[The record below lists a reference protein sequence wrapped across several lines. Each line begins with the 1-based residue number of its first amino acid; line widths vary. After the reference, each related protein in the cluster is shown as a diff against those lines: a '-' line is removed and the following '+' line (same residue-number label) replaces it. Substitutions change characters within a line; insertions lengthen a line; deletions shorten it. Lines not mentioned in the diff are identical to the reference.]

1 MNDFSKH
8 VLLAHQIAW
17 HEDIAMNCSTGNLI
31 FMGRVMMLFPP
42 LSKKLLC
49 FDNINAFHQDTHLKL
64 TF

>member
-42 LSKKLLC
+42 LSKK
-49 FDNINAFHQDTHLKL
+49 NGHLTIL
-64 TF
+64 STTTM